1 MERATSDA
9 EKRRRV
15 RLPWLLLA
23 GSLGV
28 SVLGGWAAARSI
40 SSLLTRVEQLEREAT
55 ESEARV
61 AELQVLRDS
70 MTRRMRLLEQQ
81 QQGLTTQNA
90 ALNKRTGDQNVL
102 LARREAVRAE
112 LEKLLKAEL
121 ERGEAFL
128 EESEGR
134 LRVELADRVL
144 FEPRKAVLTPGGAE
158 LLTRV
163 GTKLAV
169 EGHQVQVASHTDATP
184 ETPEPASAQT
194 SWELSAARAVAVVR
208 LLGGKTKL
216 TPEKL
221 VAAGYGPA
229 HPVVLDD
236 GPLSRERN
244 RRLELQLMPAPP
256 PLKPA
261 APPAPPADQRLAK
274 KRPGNPR

>member
-9 EKRRRV
+9 EKRRRA

-40 SSLLTRVEQLEREAT
+40 SSLLTRVEQLEREAS

-81 QQGLTTQNA
+81 QQGLTTQHA
-90 ALNKRTGDQNVL
+90 ALNKRTGDHNVL
-102 LARREAVRAE
+102 LARREAVRVE
-112 LEKLLKAEL
+112 LEQLLKAEL
-121 ERGEAFL
+121 GRGEVFL

-144 FEPRKAVLTPGGAE
+144 FEPRKAVLTPGGKE

-163 GTKLAV
+163 GAKLAV
-169 EGHQVQVASHTDATP
+169 EGHLVQVAAHTDATP
-184 ETPEPASAQT
+184 ETPEPASAST
-194 SWELSAARAVAVVR
+194 SWELSAARAVTVVR
-208 LLGGKTKL
+208 LLGEKTKL

-229 HPVVLDD
+229 HPVVRDD
-236 GPLSRERN
+236 GPQSRERN
-244 RRLELQLMPAPP
+244 RRLELRLMPAPP

>member
-1 MERATSDA
+1 MERAASDA

-23 GSLGV
+23 GCLGL
-28 SVLGGWAAARSI
+28 SVLGGWLATRSI
-40 SSLLTRVEQLEREAT
+40 SSLLKRVEQLEREAT

-70 MTRRMRLLEQQ
+70 MARRLRLLEQQ
-81 QQGLTTQNA
+81 QQGLATQNA
-90 ALNKRTGDQNVL
+90 ALNKRAGEQGVL

-112 LEKLLKAEL
+112 LEQLLKDEL

-134 LRVELADRVL
+134 LRVELADRVV
-144 FEPRKAVLTPGGAE
+144 FEPRKTTLTPAGVE

-163 GTKLAV
+163 GAKLAV
-169 EGHQVQVASHTDATP
+169 EGHQVQVAAHTDATP
-184 ETPEPASAQT
+184 ETPETTPPPT
-194 SWELSAARAVAVVR
+194 SWELSAARAVTVVR
-208 LLGGKTKL
+208 LLGDKTKL
-216 TPEKL
+216 SPDRL
-221 VAAGYGPA
+221 VAAGYGA
-229 HPVVLDD
+229 YHPVVWDD
-236 GPLSRERN
+236 GPQARERN

-261 APPAPPADQRLAK
+261 TPAPSADQRLAK
-274 KRPGNPR
+274 KRTGNPR